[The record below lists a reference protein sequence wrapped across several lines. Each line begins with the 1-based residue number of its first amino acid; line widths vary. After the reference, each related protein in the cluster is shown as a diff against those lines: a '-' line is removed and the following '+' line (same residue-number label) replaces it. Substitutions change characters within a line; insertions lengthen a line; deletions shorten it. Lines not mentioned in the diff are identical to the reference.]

1 MAPLETQVVNR
12 FLKQLRRGVA
22 SAEDADRTLGE
33 VKDAVVNE

>member
-1 MAPLETQVVNR
+1 LIAVVNR